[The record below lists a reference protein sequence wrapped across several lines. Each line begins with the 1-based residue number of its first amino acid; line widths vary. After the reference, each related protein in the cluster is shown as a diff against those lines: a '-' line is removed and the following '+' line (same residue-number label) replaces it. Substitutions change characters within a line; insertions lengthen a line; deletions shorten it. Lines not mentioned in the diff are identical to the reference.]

1 MVSACSLDQDLVE
14 LPNNDLTIIGDRA
27 STSATA
33 RRREWAL
40 ARALYTKA
48 HIMLLDD
55 PLSAVDS
62 HVGNTLFNDGLW
74 CCESLFEKG
83 GSAPRKRIVILVTH
97 QIQFLSSPRV
107 DRVVVMDQGRITAT
121 GSYTELVE
129 QGKLEFVGS
138 GGAEEEGAKRAMSL
152 SGEVLPVKP
161 DRALQQA
168 SANES
173 TQSLGIDSDL
183 GSPAVSS
190 DDPADARKGSG
201 RGR

>member
-1 MVSACSLDQDLVE
+1 
-14 LPNNDLTIIGDRA
+14 
-27 STSATA
+27 
-33 RRREWAL
+33 
-40 ARALYTKA
+40 
-48 HIMLLDD
+48 MLLDD

-62 HVGNTLFNDGLW
+62 HVGNTLFNEAV

-190 DDPADARKGSG
+190 DDLAKMLEKAVAEGDNEQDGP
-201 RGR
+201 RGRATSWWQRLSMSMLQPQRRGRHRP